1 MRGMR
6 EVAVGAHEKSA
17 AAATRIEN
25 ERASTVNG
33 HGSQDGD
40 GARRV
45 ELTQKDLFL
54 ARNQMLENGAEN
66 VVG

>member
-1 MRGMR
+1 MSGR
-6 EVAVGAHEKSA
+6 V
-17 AAATRIEN
+17 
-25 ERASTVNG
+25 TVNG
-33 HGSQDGD
+33 HGSQKIGD